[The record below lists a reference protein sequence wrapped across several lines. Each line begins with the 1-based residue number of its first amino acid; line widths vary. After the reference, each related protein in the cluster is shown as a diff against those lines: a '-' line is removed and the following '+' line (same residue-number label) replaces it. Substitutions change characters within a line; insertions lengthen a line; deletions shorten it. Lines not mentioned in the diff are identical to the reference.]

1 MVEFCSINCVLL
13 HKVYTSVCDNHAIT
27 ATNLK
32 KLSLSLWQRIL
43 SSHSL
48 LLAFCWGLRG
58 IQLLKNATLPA
69 KVVKIAHAA
78 TILNFC
84 LSYNYRMDTSSC
96 RVTVKYIYYAS
107 VHY

>member
-1 MVEFCSINCVLL
+1 MAV
-13 HKVYTSVCDNHAIT
+13 H
-27 ATNLK
+27 
-32 KLSLSLWQRIL
+32 L

-69 KVVKIAHAA
+69 KVVKIAHAL

-84 LSYNYRMDTSSC
+84 LSYNYIMDTSSC
-96 RVTVKYIYYAS
+96 IEIPLSILYTTGIVLVDKETLSESSYD
-107 VHY
+107 

>member
-1 MVEFCSINCVLL
+1 MVRCVNFRGFGTTLQWSKFALL
-13 HKVYTSVCDNHAIT
+13 TVFSCTRYTSVCDNHAIT
-27 ATNLK
+27 TTDLE

-78 TILNFC
+78 TI
-84 LSYNYRMDTSSC
+84 
-96 RVTVKYIYYAS
+96 
-107 VHY
+107 